1 VSIGQGQVSVT
12 PISLAVYTATLANGG
27 TRITPHLLKAVDE
40 GQGLKSRPTPPPQ
53 SRVEVTAE
61 KLQAIRDGMW
71 LVVNG
76 ASGTARRAIIPGK
89 DVCGKTGTA
98 QVISNVGRAAAKG
111 SKNLRDHGW
120 FTFFAPRDNPEIAGV
135 VFLEHGIHS
144 ANAASVARHI
154 LETYFAAKEGRP
166 LPPPPTRDEM
176 RLDLRD
182 PFARA
187 LPGTAPPPQ

>member
-1 VSIGQGQVSVT
+1 
-12 PISLAVYTATLANGG
+12 
-27 TRITPHLLKAVDE
+27 
-40 GQGLKSRPTPPPQ
+40 
-53 SRVEVTAE
+53 VEVTSE

-76 ASGTARRAIIPGK
+76 PNGTARRAAIPGR

-98 QVISNVGRAAAKG
+98 QVISNQGRRAART

-144 ANAASVARHI
+144 ANAASVAKHI
-154 LETYFAAKEGRP
+154 LLTYFAKKDGQP
-166 LPPPPTRDEM
+166 LPPAPTREDM

-182 PFARA
+182 PFARGA
-187 LPGTAPPPQ
+187 AGPEGQ

>member
-1 VSIGQGQVSVT
+1 M
-12 PISLAVYTATLANGG
+12 
-27 TRITPHLLKAVDE
+27 
-40 GQGLKSRPTPPPQ
+40 
-53 SRVEVTAE
+53 
-61 KLQAIRDGMW
+61 LQTIRDGMW

-76 ASGTARRAIIPGK
+76 ERGTARRAKLEGR

-98 QVISNVGRAAAKG
+98 QVISLQGRVAAAG
-111 SKNLRDHGW
+111 RTTKNLRDHGW

-154 LETYFAAKEGRP
+154 MNTYFAAKDGKP
-166 LPPPPTRDEM
+166 LPPAPTREEM

-182 PFARA
+182 RFARGGA
-187 LPGTAPPPQ
+187 APD

>member
-1 VSIGQGQVSVT
+1 MT

-27 TRITPHLLKAVDE
+27 TRITPHLVKAVDE
-40 GQGLKSRPTPPPQ
+40 GQGLKSMPTPPPL

-61 KLQAIRDGMW
+61 KLQAIRVGMW

-76 ASGTARRAIIPGK
+76 GSGTAARARIQCK

-98 QVISNVGRAAAKG
+98 QVISNQGRTAARTTR
-111 SKNLRDHGW
+111 NLRDHGW
-120 FTFFAPRDNPEIAGV
+120 FTFFAPRDTPEVAGV

-144 ANAASVARHI
+144 ANAASVAKHI
-154 LETYFAAKEGRP
+154 LETYFAKKDGRP
-166 LPPPPTRDEM
+166 LPPAPTREEM

-182 PFARA
+182 SFARA
-187 LPGTAPPPQ
+187 GAPIGGN

>member
-1 VSIGQGQVSVT
+1 VT

-27 TRITPHLLKAVDE
+27 TRITPHLVKAVDE
-40 GQGLKSRPTPPPQ
+40 GQGLKTIPTPPPQ
-53 SRVEVTAE
+53 SQVEVTGE

-76 ASGTARRAIIPGK
+76 GNGTAARARIQGK

-98 QVISNVGRAAAKG
+98 QVISNQGRTAAARTT
-111 SKNLRDHGW
+111 KNLRDHGW

-144 ANAASVARHI
+144 ANAASVAKHI
-154 LETYFAAKEGRP
+154 LEMYFAKKEGRP
-166 LPPPPTRDEM
+166 LPPAPTREDM

-187 LPGTAPPPQ
+187 LAPVDGGQ

>member
-1 VSIGQGQVSVT
+1 MT

-27 TRITPHLLKAVDE
+27 TRVTPHLVKAVDD
-40 GQGLKSRPTPPPQ
+40 GQGLKPVPPPPPQ
-53 SRVEVTAE
+53 SQVDVTPE

-76 ASGTARRAIIPGK
+76 GSGTARRAAIPGK

-98 QVISNVGRAAAKG
+98 QVISLTGRAAAAK
-111 SKNLRDHGW
+111 SNKNLRDHGW

-154 LETYFAAKEGRP
+154 LATYFAKKDQQP
-166 LPPPPTRDEM
+166 LPPPPRRDDM
-176 RLDLRD
+176 HLDLRD
-182 PFARA
+182 PFAR
-187 LPGTAPPPQ
+187 GTGPEGNNN